1 MADGDTKAGAAG
13 TVTDPYRAFNF
24 KLEIRG
30 VVEGHFTDCSGLGVR
45 VHPIRYREGGTG
57 QVVRSIP
64 GQVEYA
70 EVTLRYGLT
79 KSRELWDWFL
89 KSIQGTVERR
99 NVSVIMLEPNGVDEA
114 LRWNL
119 LNAWPSEWR
128 GAALDAMG
136 REAAIEE
143 LKLAFDTLE
152 RA

>member
-1 MADGDTKAGAAG
+1 MAEPQGTAGA
-13 TVTDPYRAFNF
+13 VVDPYRAFNF

-30 VVEGHFTDCSGLGVR
+30 VVEGHFTECTGLGVR
-45 VHPIRYREGGTG
+45 VHPIRYREGGAG

-70 EVTLRYGLT
+70 EIVLRYGLT
-79 KSRELWDWFL
+79 KSRELWDWFM
-89 KSIQGTVERR
+89 KSVQGNVERR
-99 NVSVIMLEPNGVDEA
+99 NLSIIMLEPNGVDEA

-119 LNAWPSEWR
+119 FSAWPSEWR
-128 GAALDAMG
+128 GAELDALG

>member
-1 MADGDTKAGAAG
+1 MAEAQGAAG
-13 TVTDPYRAFNF
+13 TVVDPYRAFNF

-30 VVEGHFTDCSGLGVR
+30 VVEGHFTECTGLGIR
-45 VHPIRYREGGTG
+45 VHPIRYREGGSG
-57 QVVRSIP
+57 QVVRAIP

-70 EVTLRYGLT
+70 EVGLRYGLT
-79 KSRELWDWFL
+79 KSRELWDWFV
-89 KSIQGTVERR
+89 KSIQGNVERR
-99 NVSVIMLEPNGVDEA
+99 NLSIIMLEPNGVDEA

-119 LNAWPSEWR
+119 FSAWPSEWR
-128 GAALDAMG
+128 GASLDALG

>member
-1 MADGDTKAGAAG
+1 MADTQTGTAGA
-13 TVTDPYRAFNF
+13 VVDPYRAFNF
-24 KLEIRG
+24 KLEIKG
-30 VVEGHFTDCSGLGVR
+30 VVEGHFTDCSGLAVR

-57 QVVRSIP
+57 QVVRAIP
-64 GQVEYA
+64 GQVEYS
-70 EVTLRYGLT
+70 EVSLRYGLT

-89 KSIQGTVERR
+89 KSVQGTVERR

-128 GAALDAMG
+128 GAALDALG

>member
-1 MADGDTKAGAAG
+1 MADGDPKAAAGA
-13 TVTDPYRAFNF
+13 VTDPYRAFNF

-30 VVEGHFTDCSGLGVR
+30 VIEGHFTDCSGLAIR

-57 QVVRSIP
+57 QVVRAIP
-64 GQVEYA
+64 GQVEYS

-89 KSIQGTVERR
+89 RSIQGSVERR
-99 NVSVIMLEPNGVDEA
+99 NVSVIMLEPNAVDEA

-128 GAALDAMG
+128 GAALDALG
-136 REAAIEE
+136 REVAIEE

>member
-1 MADGDTKAGAAG
+1 MADGDTRAGAG
-13 TVTDPYRAFNF
+13 TVVDPYRAFNF

-30 VVEGHFTDCSGLGVR
+30 VIEGHFTDCTGLAVR

-57 QVVRSIP
+57 QVVRAIP

-70 EVTLRYGLT
+70 EVSLRYGLT

-89 KSIQGTVERR
+89 KSIQGAVERR

-128 GAALDAMG
+128 GAALDALG